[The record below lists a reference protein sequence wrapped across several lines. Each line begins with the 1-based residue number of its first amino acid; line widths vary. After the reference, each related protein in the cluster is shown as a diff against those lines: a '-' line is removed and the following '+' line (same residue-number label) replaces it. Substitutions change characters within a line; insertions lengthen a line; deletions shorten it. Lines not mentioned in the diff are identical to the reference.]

1 MARSDITL
9 PVALDRESGVPLA
22 VQLADAL
29 RDAASGGHLRGGDR
43 LPSTRALAASLG
55 VSRTV
60 TSAAYDQLH
69 AEGWIV
75 GRHGSGTY
83 VTTSPPTPVS
93 HHRVVAGPDQVSSPD
108 LVALL
113 PGVPWAD
120 GLDRAAWRRAWR
132 AAADAPPLVVSERA
146 GLVEYRTAIAEHLLR
161 HRGLDAAPNSVL
173 ATAGTTA
180 AVVELAA
187 SVLGPGDVVGVE
199 EPGYQRAVE
208 AFRRA
213 GVRVVPVEVDA
224 EGLRPDTIPGG
235 VRAVYCSPAHQY
247 PLGSRMS
254 ASRRVELV
262 ERARAEGF
270 LVVED
275 DYDGELR
282 YDVAPLPVLAALA
295 PDVVVHLGTTSKI
308 LTPTLGAGWMVAPPG
323 VTAAVLEYRDAA
335 GTRASPAGQQ
345 VFVELARNGDLG
357 RHLRRL
363 RRELS
368 ERRSLLAGALS
379 AADVPVLGDDAGAH
393 LVVPLASADEERRL
407 LALAREHGVLLDGL
421 ARHFAG
427 IPTQAGIAVGYAGCS
442 RETLQDV
449 LGVLVDVLRVRR
461 R

>member
-1 MARSDITL
+1 M
-9 PVALDRESGVPLA
+9 
-22 VQLADAL
+22 
-29 RDAASGGHLRGGDR
+29 
-43 LPSTRALAASLG
+43 
-55 VSRTV
+55 
-60 TSAAYDQLH
+60 
-69 AEGWIV
+69 
-75 GRHGSGTY
+75 
-83 VTTSPPTPVS
+83 
-93 HHRVVAGPDQVSSPD
+93 
-108 LVALL
+108 
-113 PGVPWAD
+113 
-120 GLDRAAWRRAWR
+120 
-132 AAADAPPLVVSERA
+132 
-146 GLVEYRTAIAEHLLR
+146 
-161 HRGLDAAPNSVL
+161 
-173 ATAGTTA
+173 
-180 AVVELAA
+180 
-187 SVLGPGDVVGVE
+187 
-199 EPGYQRAVE
+199 
-208 AFRRA
+208 
-213 GVRVVPVEVDA
+213 
-224 EGLRPDTIPGG
+224 
-235 VRAVYCSPAHQY
+235 
-247 PLGSRMS
+247 
-254 ASRRVELV
+254 
-262 ERARAEGF
+262 
-270 LVVED
+270 
-275 DYDGELR
+275 
-282 YDVAPLPVLAALA
+282 LAALA

-427 IPTQAGIAVGYAGCS
+427 TPTQAGIAVGYAGCS